1 MRLTLATILFV
12 SFLPLAGAASIDQSL
27 AKLDPEERARQAC
40 IIRGIDQIRADK
52 KLPRADRIQPGAEKR
67 AAFKGDVV
75 LAEGGAVRAKDKWYA
90 LTFTCA
96 VTADHMKATSFA
108 YTIGALIPKEKWE
121 DMGLF
126 E

>member
-12 SFLPLAGAASIDQSL
+12 SFLPLADAASIDQSL

-67 AAFKGDVV
+67 AAFSGDVV
-75 LAEGGAVRAKDKWYA
+75 LAEGGAVRAKDKWYE

-96 VTADHMKATSFA
+96 VTPDHMKATSFA
-108 YTIGALIPKEKWE
+108 YQIGALIPKEKWE